1 MRIDELFLSGG
12 ERPTISFEFYP
23 PQNDAGAETLFQ
35 TIHQLQAL
43 KPDFI
48 SITRTGGGTEQTL
61 ELTLRIQ
68 RELGIRTMS
77 HLTCLHHNKDEM
89 AAHLA
94 TLWEGGIR
102 NVLALRGDPENGQ
115 LVFKAP
121 KNGFAYANELAAFVA
136 ARQDFCI
143 GVAGYPEGHP
153 QCLNRTRDI
162 ETLKAKLDAGGRFI
176 ITQLF
181 FDNADFF
188 VWRDQCRAAGI
199 TVPIVAGIIPI
210 ENVAQIKRFVTR
222 CGAKIPQELL
232 LKLEAVENDPAAVY
246 EVGIG
251 HAIAQCREL
260 IAGGVDGLHF
270 YTLNKSKA
278 TAHICAELGN

>member
-1 MRIDELFLSGG
+1 MRIDELFGRA
-12 ERPTISFEFYP
+12 RPTISFEFYP
-23 PQNDAGAETLFQ
+23 PQNAAGAETLFQ

-77 HLTCLHHNKDEM
+77 HLTCLHHNQDEM
-89 AAHLA
+89 RAHLE
-94 TLWEGGIR
+94 TLWDGGVR

-121 KNGFAYANELAAFVA
+121 KNGFAYANELAGFVA
-136 ARQDFCI
+136 AHHDFCI

-153 QCLNRTRDI
+153 QCLNPTRDI
-162 ETLKAKLDAGGRFI
+162 ETLKAKIDAGARFI
-176 ITQLF
+176 VTQLF

-188 VWRDQCRAAGI
+188 RWRDACRAAGI
-199 TVPIVAGIIPI
+199 TVPILAGVIPI

-232 LKLEAVENDPAAVY
+232 LTLEAVEADPAAVY
-246 EVGIG
+246 GVGIG
-251 HAIAQCREL
+251 HAVAQCQEL
-260 IAGGVDGLHF
+260 LAEGAEGLHF

-278 TAHICAELGN
+278 TAHICAELSR

>member
-1 MRIDELFLSGG
+1 MRIDELFGG
-12 ERPTISFEFYP
+12 ERPTISFEFFP
-23 PQNDAGAETLFQ
+23 PQKTEAAEALFQ
-35 TIHQLQAL
+35 TIHELETL

-48 SITRTGGGTEQTL
+48 SITRTGGGTEPTL

-94 TLWEGGIR
+94 TLWEGGVR

-121 KNGFAYANELAAFVA
+121 KNGFAYANELAAYVA
-136 ARQDFCI
+136 KQHDFCI

-153 QCLNRTRDI
+153 QCLNLTRDI
-162 ETLKAKLDAGGRFI
+162 ENLKAKLEVGGHFI

-181 FDNADFF
+181 FDNDDFLR
-188 VWRDQCRAAGI
+188 WRDVCRAAGI
-199 TVPIVAGIIPI
+199 TVPIVAGIMPI

-222 CGAKIPQELL
+222 CGAKIPQSLL
-232 LKLEAVENDPAAVY
+232 LKLEAVEGDPAAVY
-246 EVGIG
+246 DVGIG
-251 HAIAQCREL
+251 HAIAQCQALRAE
-260 IAGGVDGLHF
+260 GVDGLHF

-278 TAHICAELGN
+278 TAQIGGALAG